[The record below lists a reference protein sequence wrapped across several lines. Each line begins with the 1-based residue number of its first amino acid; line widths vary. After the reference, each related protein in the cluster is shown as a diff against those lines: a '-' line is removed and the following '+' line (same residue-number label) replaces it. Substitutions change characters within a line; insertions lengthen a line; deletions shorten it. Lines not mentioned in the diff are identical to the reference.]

1 MSSGTR
7 ARTSA
12 VVCFAAGPVV
22 SPEVLTY
29 VFGRYLVGSSCIK
42 RASISET
49 SASCGERLE
58 ATLLSGSEDCSI
70 ASVDGGG
77 LDILRVIVGLLG
89 LCSLGPPAAF
99 CEDRTHP
106 SQRDLRN
113 IHLADGK
120 LYLQRAI
127 VDHIGLENID
137 VLLNICHDLQVRG
150 IRCVSHNSEYI
161 IVRTPCLNGS
171 K

>member
-1 MSSGTR
+1 MVRTASMKSASSSSMLALLQTCKRNAPREYPRLATHKSSKPLKTVSTFMR
-7 ARTSA
+7 AALWIRKSS
-12 VVCFAAGPVV
+12 VPPV
-22 SPEVLTY
+22 
-29 VFGRYLVGSSCIK
+29 F
-42 RASISET
+42 SET
-49 SASCGERLE
+49 S
-58 ATLLSGSEDCSI
+58 
-70 ASVDGGG
+70 
-77 LDILRVIVGLLG
+77 
-89 LCSLGPPAAF
+89 PAAF
-99 CEDRTHP
+99 CEDRTHL

-127 VDHIGLENID
+127 VDHIGLQNMN
-137 VLLNICHDLQVRG
+137 VLLNICHTLQVRG